1 MKHLV
6 ITLSMY
12 GPEVDVDWNAR
23 RVDLVEAN
31 SAPSIAAQTTRDF
44 EWMVCL
50 HPDDPLLDRRIKAF
64 SEGADC
70 RFVYYDPEGEKRN
83 DPVEGRVNA
92 RASGALV
99 ENWRQVSYRVDR
111 LILPVIREH
120 DQPLLLTRFDDDD
133 AFAVDAFARI
143 QSVLQPEAKP
153 VLWMQPQGFVIW
165 ATHPI
170 EIQPFRHPANGFS
183 SIQAPPGS
191 RIHPFSYGHNRVV
204 DHLPMRIV
212 DEEPAWV
219 MFRHE
224 DNMSLLSRKHARVQ
238 GRTAGVGGAS
248 GTEMTFG
255 RSVPLARG
263 LTPEFRGMFPLDWD
277 RQW

>member
-12 GPEVDVDWNAR
+12 GPEVDLAWNAGR
-23 RVDLVEAN
+23 IDLVAAN
-31 SAPSIAAQTTRDF
+31 SAPSMAAQTTRDF
-44 EWMVCL
+44 EWMVCV
-50 HPDDPLLDRRIKAF
+50 HPDDPMLAQRMAAF
-64 SEGADC
+64 SKGAVC
-70 RFVYYDPEGEKRN
+70 RFVYFNPSADKRT

-92 RASGALV
+92 RADDALV
-99 ENWRQVSYRVDR
+99 ENWRQVSYRVDQ
-111 LILPVIREH
+111 LILPVIREL

-133 AFAVDAFARI
+133 AFTTDALARI
-143 QSVLQPEAKP
+143 QAVAQPEPEP
-153 VLWMQPQGFVIW
+153 VLWMQPQGFVVW
-165 ATHPI
+165 ATPPV

-191 RIHPFSYGHNRVV
+191 RIHPFTYGHNRVV
-204 DHLPMRIV
+204 DHLPMRVV
-212 DEEPAWV
+212 DEKPAWL

-224 DNMSLLSRKHARVQ
+224 DNMSLLSRKHARTQ

-255 RSVPLARG
+255 KTVPIAQG
-263 LTPEFRGMFPLDWD
+263 LTPQFRAMFPLDWK